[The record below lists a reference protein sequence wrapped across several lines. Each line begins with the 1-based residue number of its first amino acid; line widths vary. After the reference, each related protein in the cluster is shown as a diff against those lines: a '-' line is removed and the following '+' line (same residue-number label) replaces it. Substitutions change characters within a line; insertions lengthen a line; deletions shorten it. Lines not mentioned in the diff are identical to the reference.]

1 MYDSMQDGWA
11 DPASITYTD
20 RDCLDPFMA
29 GDTAFVMN
37 WAYVYGYANN
47 PENSTVAGNVDVCLM
62 PGTDKA
68 ESASVTG
75 GGGFG
80 VLSTS
85 KHPEYAYKYIE
96 LFTSEDIQ
104 KYAYENYNV
113 LPTIDALYIDENL
126 VTEHEELAKFY
137 PQFATAHPRPQ
148 LADYSEW
155 SNTVQP
161 LFSAALSGSTSI
173 EDALNQAEEVS
184 ESFVN

>member
-1 MYDSMQDGWA
+1 MA
-11 DPASITYTD
+11 VAS
-20 RDCLDPFMA
+20 
-29 GDTAFVMN
+29 
-37 WAYVYGYANN
+37 
-47 PENSTVAGNVDVCLM
+47 
-62 PGTDKA
+62 
-68 ESASVTG
+68 
-75 GGGFG
+75 
-80 VLSTS
+80 
-85 KHPEYAYKYIE
+85 EYYLPQNIR
-96 LFTSEDIQ
+96 SEDIQ

-113 LPTIDALYIDENL
+113 LPTIDALYKDENL
-126 VTEHEELAKFY
+126 VAEHEELAKFY

>member
-1 MYDSMQDGWA
+1 M
-11 DPASITYTD
+11 
-20 RDCLDPFMA
+20 
-29 GDTAFVMN
+29 
-37 WAYVYGYANN
+37 YGYANN

-85 KHPEYAYKYIE
+85 KYPEYAYKYIE

-113 LPTIDALYIDENL
+113 LPTIDALYKDENL
-126 VTEHEELAKFY
+126 VAEHEELAKFY